1 MAKTQ
6 KKCGGYTLLMPNGRS
21 LSIKQKEGRDMA
33 ALIHEV
39 PAETKLIA
47 VLDADDLL
55 EFGMQAIRI
64 GLELRGM

>member
-1 MAKTQ
+1 
-6 KKCGGYTLLMPNGRS
+6 
-21 LSIKQKEGRDMA
+21 MA